1 MMRGDEVSEAVR
13 EFGGYEKMMMG
24 MEVGIWRKMG
34 MDVRCGV
41 VR

>member
-1 MMRGDEVSEAVR
+1 MRGDEVSEAVR

-24 MEVGIWRKMG
+24 M
-34 MDVRCGV
+34 DVRCGV